1 MDNDKAV
8 AGVMGAIYG
17 LMEDNAEAVGGYTE
31 NFALGAV
38 GDEPAIIIELKDGR
52 ELVLRATASYKGEA

>member
-1 MDNDKAV
+1 MNNDKAV
-8 AGVMGAIYG
+8 TSIVGVIYG

-52 ELVLRATASYKGEA
+52 ELVLRATAGYRGEE